1 MLSYFY
7 YLAILVM
14 THAVGDYALQSDY
27 IAKGKQTSLYV
38 LFIHVNI
45 WTYIIVA
52 TTLFLGTPVK
62 LGLIV
67 VCLWVPHFI
76 MDYLKAQSAWF
87 LKTVPN
93 QKTQLIIDQ
102 TVHYLQIAVFVWF
115 ATH

>member
-1 MLSYFY
+1 MSYFY

-14 THAVGDYALQSDY
+14 AHALGDYALQSDY

-76 MDYLKAQSAWF
+76 MDYLKAQSSWF
-87 LKTVPN
+87 LKVVPDTRK
-93 QKTQLIIDQ
+93 QFIIDQ
-102 TVHYLQIAVFVWF
+102 SVHYLQLFVFVWLV
-115 ATH
+115 TQ